1 MNLAEFLSPQRI
13 VLLRNRSKAGALREL
28 VNALC
33 RTSPELNRDK
43 VLKAVME
50 REQTVSSWIAPGIA
64 IPHARLRGLGSFRVA
79 LGRSR
84 PGISFDSGDGQPVHL
99 LVLIL
104 GDAEDVDGHIML
116 LADVART
123 VRSSTLVERVLAARS
138 AAEIYKL
145 VLTGGEIV
153 RGKITPAVFALSR
166 LVCEHAV
173 ALAQEVKAKAL
184 MLHVDAMGPLD
195 FLPHIPESIETILVT
210 RDRAAISGKLAAIG
224 AVVQV
229 PFPRLNRSTQV
240 ALSLLFGLSQGLF
253 SKKDRVVGVFGV
265 PESGILDS
273 LMVIDVDREVPTFL
287 PTQNDTPLGDVE
299 PQVLERV
306 LQIATDLAREG
317 REGRAVGTIFVLG
330 DSEKVQPLTQ
340 QLVINPFRGYRDEE
354 RSILDPSLE
363 ETIKEFATID
373 GAFILR
379 GDGVVLSAGAYLR
392 SEKPGEDLD
401 SGLGTRHTAAGAITA
416 QTDALAIVLSQ
427 STGRVS
433 MFKGGRMILSL
444 EPPKQLL
451 L

>member
-1 MNLAEFLSPQRI
+1 MNLAEYLSPQRI
-13 VLLRNRSKAGALREL
+13 VFLRNRSKAGALKEM
-28 VNALC
+28 VDAVC
-33 RTSPELNRDK
+33 RTAPELKRDK
-43 VLKAVME
+43 VLAAVLE
-50 REQTVSSWIAPGIA
+50 REKTVSSWIGPGIA
-64 IPHARLRGLGSFRVA
+64 LPHARLPGLGTFLVA

-84 PGISFDSGDGQPVHL
+84 PGIHFDSGDGQPVHL

-104 GDAEDVDGHIML
+104 GGAQDVDGHIML

-123 VRSSTLVERVLAARS
+123 VRASTLVERVLAARS
-138 AAEIYKL
+138 AAEIYRL
-145 VLTGGEIV
+145 VLSGGEIE
-153 RGKITPAVFALSR
+153 RGRRITPAVFAQSR

-173 ALAQEVKAKAL
+173 ALAQEVRAKAI
-184 MLHVDAMGPLD
+184 MLHVDAMGSLD
-195 FLPHIPESIETILVT
+195 FLPYIPDTIKTILVT
-210 RDRAAISGKLAAIG
+210 RDRAAISGKLASLG

-229 PFPRLNRSTQV
+229 PFPGLNRTSQV

-253 SKKDRVVGVFGV
+253 GKKDRVVGVFGV

-273 LMVIDVDREVPTFL
+273 LMVIDVDREVPTYL
-287 PTQNDTPLGDVE
+287 PMQSDTPLGDVE

-317 REGRAVGTIFVLG
+317 REGRSVGLTFVLG
-330 DSEKVQPLTQ
+330 DSERVQTLSQ

-363 ETIKEFATID
+363 ETIKEFSTID

-379 GDGVVLSAGAYLR
+379 GDGVVLTAGAYLR
-392 SEKPGEDLD
+392 AEKEVESLP
-401 SGLGTRHTAAGAITA
+401 SGLGARHTAAGAVTA
-416 QTDALAIVLSQ
+416 QTDALAVVLSQ

-444 EPPKQLL
+444 EPPKQ
-451 L
+451 

>member
-1 MNLAEFLSPQRI
+1 MNLAEYLSPQRI
-13 VLLRNRSKAGALREL
+13 VFLRNRSKAGALREL
-28 VNALC
+28 VDALC
-33 RTSPELNRDK
+33 RTSPELKRDE
-43 VLKAVME
+43 VFKAVME
-50 REQTVSSWIAPGIA
+50 REKTVSSWIAPGIA
-64 IPHARLRGLGSFRVA
+64 LPHARLPKLGTFLVA

-84 PGISFDSGDGQPVHL
+84 SGLSFDSGDGQPVHL

-104 GDAEDVDGHIML
+104 GDADDVDGHIML

-123 VRSSTLVERVLAARS
+123 VRASALVEKVLAARS

-145 VLTGGEIV
+145 VLSGGEV
-153 RGKITPAVFALSR
+153 ERGRITPALFAQSR

-173 ALAQEVKAKAL
+173 SLAQEVKAKAI
-184 MLHVDAMGPLD
+184 MLHVDAMGSLD
-195 FLPHIPESIETILVT
+195 FLPYIPESIKTILVT
-210 RDRAAISGKLAAIG
+210 RDRSALGGKLADMG
-224 AVVQV
+224 AVIQV
-229 PFPRLNRSTQV
+229 PFPGLNRTTQV
-240 ALSLLFGLSQGLF
+240 ALSLLFGLTQGLF
-253 SKKDRVVGVFGV
+253 TKKDRVVGIFGV
-265 PESGILDS
+265 PESGMLDT

-317 REGRAVGTIFVLG
+317 REGRAVGATFVLG
-330 DSEKVQPLTQ
+330 DSERVQALAQ

-363 ETIKEFATID
+363 ETIKEFSIID

-392 SEKPGEDLD
+392 SEKEVDSLP
-401 SGLGTRHTAAGAITA
+401 SGLGARHTAAGAVTA
-416 QTDALAIVLSQ
+416 QTDSLAVVLSQ

-444 EPPKQLL
+444 EPPKQ
-451 L
+451 

>member
-13 VLLRNRSKAGALREL
+13 VFLRNRSKAGALREL
-28 VNALC
+28 VNAVC
-33 RTSPELNRDK
+33 RTSPELKHDR
-43 VLKAVME
+43 VLEAVME
-50 REQTVSSWIAPGIA
+50 RERTVSSWIAPGIA
-64 IPHARLRGLGSFRVA
+64 LPHARLSGLGKFQVA

-84 PGISFDSGDGQPVHL
+84 SGIHFDSGDGQPVHL

-104 GDAEDVDGHIML
+104 GNTQDVDGHIML

-123 VRSSTLVERVLAARS
+123 IRATTLVERVLAARS
-138 AAEIYKL
+138 AAEIYRL
-145 VLTGGEIV
+145 VLSGGEIERERV
-153 RGKITPAVFALSR
+153 TPADFAQSR

-173 ALAQEVKAKAL
+173 ALAQEVRAKAI

-195 FLPHIPESIETILVT
+195 FLPYIPDSIQTILVT
-210 RDRAAISGKLAAIG
+210 RDRAAMSGKLASLG

-229 PFPRLNRSTQV
+229 PFPGLNRTPQV

-253 SKKDRVVGVFGV
+253 GKKDRVVGIFGV
-265 PESGILDS
+265 PESGILDT

-287 PTQNDTPLGDVE
+287 PTQSDTPLGDVE
-299 PQVLERV
+299 PPVMERV

-317 REGRAVGTIFVLG
+317 REGRSVGATFVLG
-330 DSEKVQPLTQ
+330 DSEQVQARAQ

-363 ETIKEFATID
+363 ETIKEFSTID
-373 GAFILR
+373 GAFIVR

-392 SEKPGEDLD
+392 AEKPVDSLA
-401 SGLGTRHTAAGAITA
+401 SGLGARHTAAGAVTA
-416 QTDALAIVLSQ
+416 ETDALAIVLSQ

-444 EPPKQLL
+444 EPPKQLQ
-451 L
+451 

>member
-1 MNLAEFLSPQRI
+1 MNLAEYLSPQRI
-13 VLLRNRSKAGALREL
+13 VFLRNRSKAGALREM
-28 VNALC
+28 VDAVC
-33 RTSPELNRDK
+33 RSTPELKRDK
-43 VLKAVME
+43 VLQAVLE
-50 REQTVSSWIAPGIA
+50 RERTVSSWIGPGIA
-64 IPHARLRGLGSFRVA
+64 LPHARLPGLGTFLVA

-84 PGISFDSGDGQPVHL
+84 AGIRFDSGDGQPVHL

-104 GDAEDVDGHIML
+104 GNAQDVDGHIML

-123 VRSSTLVERVLAARS
+123 VRASSLVERVLTARS
-138 AAEIYKL
+138 AAEIYRL
-145 VLTGGEIV
+145 VLSGGEIE
-153 RGKITPAVFALSR
+153 RERITPAVFAQSR

-173 ALAQEVKAKAL
+173 ALAQEVRAKAI

-195 FLPHIPESIETILVT
+195 FLPYIPDTIQTILVT
-210 RDRAAISGKLAAIG
+210 RDRAAISGKLASLG

-229 PFPRLNRSTQV
+229 PFPGLNRTTQV

-253 SKKDRVVGVFGV
+253 GKKDRVVGIFGV
-265 PESGILDS
+265 PESGILDT

-287 PTQNDTPLGDVE
+287 PTQSDTPLGDVE

-317 REGRAVGTIFVLG
+317 REGRSVGSTFVLG
-330 DSEKVQPLTQ
+330 DSERVQALSQ

-363 ETIKEFATID
+363 ETIKEFSTID
-373 GAFILR
+373 GAFIVR

-392 SEKPGEDLD
+392 TEKPVDSLP
-401 SGLGTRHTAAGAITA
+401 SGLGARHTAAGAVTG
-416 QTDALAIVLSQ
+416 QTDALAVVLSQ

-444 EPPKQLL
+444 EPPKQ
-451 L
+451 